1 MPMAV
6 FMILLVLQYSPTK
19 KKKKFYGL
27 YQSDLEID
35 NYLQYTVIGSLWV
48 NGWPSPLKFQS
59 CLNCAVV
66 KKNVTW
72 LEDTFRPSVANVNK

>member
-19 KKKKFYGL
+19 KRKKFYGL

-35 NYLQYTVIGSLWV
+35 NYLQYTVIGSLLSEWLTITFQIPKLPQLCSSE
-48 NGWPSPLKFQS
+48 NKMPL
-59 CLNCAVV
+59 
-66 KKNVTW
+66 
-72 LEDTFRPSVANVNK
+72 D

>member
-35 NYLQYTVIGSLWV
+35 NYLQYTVIGSLLSEWLTITFQIPKLPQLCSSE
-48 NGWPSPLKFQS
+48 NKMPLH
-59 CLNCAVV
+59 
-66 KKNVTW
+66 
-72 LEDTFRPSVANVNK
+72 

>member
-35 NYLQYTVIGSLWV
+35 NYLQYTVIGSLLSEWLTITFQIPKLPQLCSSE
-48 NGWPSPLKFQS
+48 NKMPL
-59 CLNCAVV
+59 
-66 KKNVTW
+66 
-72 LEDTFRPSVANVNK
+72 D

>member
-6 FMILLVLQYSPTK
+6 FMILLVLQYSPTKKK

-35 NYLQYTVIGSLWV
+35 NYLQYTVIGSLLSEWLTITFQIPKLPQLCSSE
-48 NGWPSPLKFQS
+48 NKMPL
-59 CLNCAVV
+59 
-66 KKNVTW
+66 
-72 LEDTFRPSVANVNK
+72 D

>member
-6 FMILLVLQYSPTK
+6 FMILLVLQYSPTQKKKK

-35 NYLQYTVIGSLWV
+35 NYLQYTVIGSL
-48 NGWPSPLKFQS
+48 
-59 CLNCAVV
+59 
-66 KKNVTW
+66 
-72 LEDTFRPSVANVNK
+72 

>member
-35 NYLQYTVIGSLWV
+35 NYLQYTVIGSL
-48 NGWPSPLKFQS
+48 
-59 CLNCAVV
+59 
-66 KKNVTW
+66 
-72 LEDTFRPSVANVNK
+72 

>member
-35 NYLQYTVIGSLWV
+35 NYLQYTVIGSLLSEWLTITFEIPKLPQLCSSE
-48 NGWPSPLKFQS
+48 NKMPL
-59 CLNCAVV
+59 
-66 KKNVTW
+66 
-72 LEDTFRPSVANVNK
+72 D

>member
-35 NYLQYTVIGSLWV
+35 NYLQYTVIGSLLSEW
-48 NGWPSPLKFQS
+48 LTITFQIPKLPQLCS
-59 CLNCAVV
+59 S
-66 KKNVTW
+66 
-72 LEDTFRPSVANVNK
+72 ENKMLRD

>member
-6 FMILLVLQYSPTK
+6 FMILLVLQYSPTQK

-35 NYLQYTVIGSLWV
+35 NYLQYTVIGSL
-48 NGWPSPLKFQS
+48 
-59 CLNCAVV
+59 
-66 KKNVTW
+66 
-72 LEDTFRPSVANVNK
+72 